1 MAIYESLQFY
11 KTLQVTTLLDIAF
24 GILPLAIFVWFFRRI
39 RWIFLSVVA
48 VESWFNLTNYSEVNS
63 AKHLSKYLFLSMMTT
78 SLPLS
83 CFIVTIFWLFDKFL
97 IFSLCLYGTKNF
109 SKNPKYDR
117 YQGVLHQLC
126 MIVLIKDPLQFQINL
141 LLIVLLKMKICQT
154 SIFGFSLHT

>member
-11 KTLQVTTLLDIAF
+11 KTFQVTTLLDIAF

-48 VESWFNLTNYSEVNS
+48 VESWFNLTNCSEVNS

-117 YQGVLHQLC
+117 YQGSLAS
-126 MIVLIKDPLQFQINL
+126 IVYDRFDKRS
-141 LLIVLLKMKICQT
+141 T
-154 SIFGFSLHT
+154 SIPDKSASDSAVKNENMSNQHLWI